1 MKVRDHEH
9 RWHPH
14 RLQPRR
20 ARRGVLFEFASGGVR
35 GLGLVVAVNRGVMTI
50 DLALGSIDLA
60 LGFQVSCVSAVPP
73 ALTSTTIFT
82 GLSGQVACT

>member
-50 DLALGSIDLA
+50 DLALG
-60 LGFQVSCVSAVPP
+60 FQVSCVSAVPP